1 MKITAT
7 APMRV
12 DLAGGTLDIYPLY
25 VFEGGAYTINA
36 AIGIRS
42 RVVLETHNGHKI
54 IIYSRDLDMEFS
66 ALNMDKLRPVG
77 PLDLVARTVK
87 YYRPAAGL
95 TITTENNIPKG
106 SGLGASSTLL
116 MALSHALIHLS
127 GQRPDKEKVI
137 DIGANIEAQSIKVP
151 TGKQD
156 YYPASYGGINAIWFG
171 IDGVRRSSI
180 NAPSGFIQ
188 ELEERTVL
196 SFVGAPRFSGA
207 TNWNIM
213 KAYIDN
219 QSQTVVNIRRIK
231 QTALKMKEVLAQG
244 RFHALAR
251 LLREEWQNRKNLA
264 PGVTNPQIDGVMA
277 AIEKEGALA
286 SKLCGAGGGGCMVTL
301 TRKGA
306 KARVERYLQ
315 KAGVLVLPFKIE
327 RRGAIVSSP
336 AKPQR
341 IRLTSAPY

>member
-12 DLAGGTLDIYPLY
+12 DLAGGTLDICPLY

-42 RVVLETHNGHKI
+42 RVVLETRNDHRI
-54 IIYSRDLDMEFS
+54 IIYSQDLDMELS
-66 ALNMDKLRPVG
+66 APNVDKLRPEG
-77 PLDLVARTVK
+77 PLDLIARAVK

-127 GQRPDKEKVI
+127 GQRPDKEEVI

-171 IDGVRRSSI
+171 IDGVRRSPI
-180 NAPSGFIQ
+180 DVPGGFIQ

-196 SFVGAPRFSGA
+196 SFVGEPRFSGA
-207 TNWNIM
+207 TNWNMM

-219 QSQTVVNIRRIK
+219 QRQTVANIRRIK
-231 QTALKMKEVLAQG
+231 QTALKMKEVLEQG
-244 RFHALAR
+244 RFSALAR

-264 PGVTNPQIDGVMA
+264 SGVTNPQIDGIMA
-277 AIEKEGALA
+277 TIEKEGALA
-286 SKLCGAGGGGCMVTL
+286 SKLCGAGGGGCMVTF
-301 TRKGA
+301 TRKGL

-315 KAGVLVLPFKIE
+315 KASILVLPFKIE
-327 RRGAIVSSP
+327 KRGVIVSSP
-336 AKPQR
+336 AKPQ
-341 IRLTSAPY
+341 

>member
-25 VFEGGAYTINA
+25 VFEGGAYTVNA

-42 RVVLETHNGHKI
+42 RVVLETRNDHKI
-54 IIYSRDLDMEFS
+54 IIYSKDLDMEIS
-66 ALNMDKLRPVG
+66 VPNVDKLRPEG
-77 PLDLVARTVK
+77 PLDLITRAVK
-87 YYRPAAGL
+87 YYRPDAGL
-95 TITTENNIPKG
+95 TVTTENNIPKG

-116 MALSHALIHLS
+116 MALCHALIRLS
-127 GQRPDKEKVI
+127 GQRPDKEEVI

-171 IDGVRRSSI
+171 IDGVKRSSI
-180 NAPSGFIQ
+180 NIPGVFTR

-207 TNWNIM
+207 TNWNMM

-219 QSQTVVNIRRIK
+219 QGQTVAYLRRIK
-231 QTALKMKEVLAQG
+231 QTALKLKQALEQG
-244 RFHALAR
+244 RFPALAQ
-251 LLREEWQNRKNLA
+251 LLREEWQDRKNLA
-264 PGVTNPQIDGVMA
+264 PGVTNPQIDGIMA
-277 AIEKEGALA
+277 AIEKEGSMA

-315 KAGVLVLPFKIE
+315 KAGILVLPFKIE
-327 RRGAIVSSP
+327 RRGVMVSGT
-336 AKPQR
+336 AKPHE
-341 IRLTSAPY
+341 SD

>member
-36 AIGIRS
+36 AIGIQS
-42 RVVLETHNGHKI
+42 RVVLETRNDHKI
-54 IIYSRDLDMEFS
+54 IIYSRDLDIELS
-66 ALNMDKLRPVG
+66 APDVDKLRPEG
-77 PLDLVARTVK
+77 PLDLIARAVK

-116 MALSHALIHLS
+116 VALSHALIRLS
-127 GQRPDKEKVI
+127 GQRPDKEEVI

-171 IDGVRRSSI
+171 IDGVKRSSI
-180 NAPSGFIQ
+180 DVPGGFIQ

-207 TNWNIM
+207 TNWNMM

-219 QSQTVVNIRRIK
+219 QSQTVANIRRIK
-231 QTALKMKEVLAQG
+231 QTALKMKEVLEQG
-244 RFHALAR
+244 RFHALAH
-251 LLREEWQNRKNLA
+251 LLREEWRNRKNLA
-264 PGVTNPQIDGVMA
+264 PGVTNPQIDGIMA

-301 TRKGA
+301 TRKGV

-315 KAGVLVLPFKIE
+315 KAGILVLPFKIE
-327 RRGAIVSSP
+327 RRGAIVRVE
-336 AKPQR
+336 K
-341 IRLTSAPY
+341 

>member
-1 MKITAT
+1 
-7 APMRV
+7 MRV

-36 AIGIRS
+36 AVGIRS
-42 RVVLETHNGHKI
+42 RVVLETRNDPKI
-54 IIYSRDLDMEFS
+54 IVYSRDLDMKLS
-66 ALNMDKLRPVG
+66 APNVDKLRPKG
-77 PLDLVARTVK
+77 PLDLIARTVK
-87 YYRPAAGL
+87 YYRPTAGL

-116 MALSHALIHLS
+116 MALSHALIRLS
-127 GQRPDKEKVI
+127 GQRPDKEEVI

-171 IDGVRRSSI
+171 IDGVKRSSI
-180 NAPSGFIQ
+180 DVPGGFIQ

-207 TNWNIM
+207 TNWNMM

-219 QSQTVVNIRRIK
+219 QRRTVANMRRIK
-231 QTALKMKEVLAQG
+231 QTARKMKEVLEQG
-244 RFHALAR
+244 RFHALVR

-264 PGVTNPQIDGVMA
+264 PGVTNPQIDGIMA

-306 KARVERYLQ
+306 KAGVERYLQ
-315 KAGVLVLPFKIE
+315 KAGILVLPFKIE

-341 IRLTSAPY
+341 IRLTSALC

>member
-1 MKITAT
+1 
-7 APMRV
+7 MRV

-25 VFEGGAYTINA
+25 VFEGGAYTVNA

-42 RVVLETHNGHKI
+42 RVVLETRNDHKI

-66 ALNMDKLRPVG
+66 APNVDELRPEG
-77 PLDLVARTVK
+77 PLDLIARTVK

-95 TITTENNIPKG
+95 TVTTENNIPKG

-116 MALSHALIHLS
+116 MALSHALIRLS

-156 YYPASYGGINAIWFG
+156 YYPASYGWINAIWFG
-171 IDGVRRSSI
+171 IDGVKRSSI
-180 NAPSGFIQ
+180 DVPKGFIQ

-207 TNWNIM
+207 TNWNMM

-219 QSQTVVNIRRIK
+219 QRQTVANIRRIK
-231 QTALKMKEVLAQG
+231 QTALKIKGVLEQG
-244 RFHALAR
+244 CFHALAR
-251 LLREEWQNRKNLA
+251 LLREEWRNRKNLA

-306 KARVERYLQ
+306 KVRVERYLQ
-315 KAGVLVLPFKIE
+315 KAGILVLPFKIE
-327 RRGAIVSSP
+327 RRGAIVSP
-336 AKPQR
+336 APSDR
-341 IRLTSAPY
+341 SGSD

>member
-25 VFEGGAYTINA
+25 VFEGGAYTINT

-42 RVVLETHNGHKI
+42 RVVLETRNDHKI
-54 IIYSRDLDMEFS
+54 IIYSRDLDMRLS
-66 ALNMDKLRPVG
+66 APNVDKLRPEG
-77 PLDLVARTVK
+77 PLDLIARTVK
-87 YYRPAAGL
+87 YYRPTAGL

-116 MALSHALIHLS
+116 MALSHALIRLS
-127 GQRPDKEKVI
+127 GQRPDKEEVI

-171 IDGVRRSSI
+171 IDGVKRSSI
-180 NAPSGFIQ
+180 DVPGGFTR

-207 TNWNIM
+207 TNWNMM

-219 QSQTVVNIRRIK
+219 QSQTVANIRRIK
-231 QTALKMKEVLAQG
+231 QTALKMKGVLEQG
-244 RFHALAR
+244 CFHALAR

-264 PGVTNPQIDGVMA
+264 PGVTNPQIDGIMA

-286 SKLCGAGGGGCMVTL
+286 GKLCGAGGGGCMVTL

-306 KARVERYLQ
+306 KTGVERYLQ
-315 KAGVLVLPFKIE
+315 KAGILVLPFKIE
-327 RRGAIVSSP
+327 RRGVIVSP
-336 AKPQR
+336 APSDR
-341 IRLTSAPY
+341 SGSD